1 MNIED
6 WSDTLKGLLILVE
19 VIVFLGM
26 YILTYVSWGV
36 YKAYGERKKDFIY
49 FIILSL
55 VLMLVAIGLISTI
68 FKFY

>member
-1 MNIED
+1 MNIEN

-36 YKAYGERKKDFIY
+36 YKAYGERKKDLIY

-55 VLMLVAIGLISTI
+55 VLMLVAIGLVSTI
-68 FKFY
+68 LKFY